1 MVRWFDDVY
10 SEEGPFWSTFEHR
23 TFATPWKNLPS
34 QGSFEMPWLQPK
46 RCGDVST
53 SGPIVTSR
61 CFPQTYCM
69 ICMYFCIYVFFTNSR
84 IVIYIYV
91 KVCTIVDVKEMK
103 ASVWFRFHFSGGKDM
118 KKDQVSAAVYVCSY
132 FSFVFFSLSL
142 LFVSHGCCCQDDHCK
157 AGLKN
162 QNCDAALTLQL
173 GGTS

>member
-23 TFATPWKNLPS
+23 TFATPWKILPS

-46 RCGDVST
+46 RCRDVST

-69 ICMYFCIYVFFTNSR
+69 ICMYFCIYVFFTNS
-84 IVIYIYV
+84 IIMCIYIYV
-91 KVCTIVDVKEMK
+91 KVCTIVDVREMK

-132 FSFVFFSLSL
+132 FSFVF
-142 LFVSHGCCCQDDHCK
+142 VSHGCCCQDDHCK